1 MQEKAYKIYVTD
13 SLRII
18 GENTAKFAGG
28 GYLKSRWADVV
39 DSRPK
44 EARTGEEIVAE
55 VIKKSGLKLITSA

>member
-1 MQEKAYKIYVTD
+1 MHEKVYKIYVTD

-18 GENTAKFAGG
+18 GENTAKLAGG

-39 DSRPK
+39 DPK
-44 EARTGEEIVAE
+44 TKEVRTGEEIVAE